1 MWLPAVL
8 LTLPHA
14 VGAARRS
21 PAAAAPGSVSFVAPS
36 IMLRGKTT
44 AVAEGKQLQR
54 GQAPRGIGVR
64 TRQPTV
70 LHFSGWGEPTAVTSL
85 MRFSLELL
93 VIFIAGGA
101 ILGIILMFLHSLVW
115 VAVSTQEAMWRHQK
129 NAEMAR
135 QEAEKARQRREEER
149 AKEQERM
156 RRQAAKDPKMEWDDR
171 MRERQQGKNTGG
183 VFGFLKL

>member
-36 IMLRGKTT
+36 LMLRGKTT

-54 GQAPRGIGVR
+54 GQAPLGIGVR
-64 TRQPTV
+64 RGQPTV

-85 MRFSLELL
+85 MRFTLELL
-93 VIFIAGGA
+93 VTVIAGGA
-101 ILGIILMFLHSLVW
+101 ILGIILMFLVVLVW
-115 VAVSTQEAMWRHQK
+115 VAVEISKAMEKHRE
-129 NAEMAR
+129 N
-135 QEAEKARQRREEER
+135 AEKARQRREEER

-156 RRQAAKDPKMEWDDR
+156 RREAASDPKMEWDDR
-171 MRERQQGKNTGG
+171 LSERQPRM
-183 VFGFLKL
+183 